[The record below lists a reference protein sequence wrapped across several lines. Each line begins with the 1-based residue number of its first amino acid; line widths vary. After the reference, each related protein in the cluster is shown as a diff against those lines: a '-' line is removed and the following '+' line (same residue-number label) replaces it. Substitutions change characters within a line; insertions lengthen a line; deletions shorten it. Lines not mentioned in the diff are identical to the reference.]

1 MADFYSAGQ
10 AFLTWLQQSGA
21 EISPKI
27 KLEDMRHAQAGRGVV
42 ATQDIAE
49 HELLF
54 RIPRSAILSV
64 ENSILSKEIP
74 AATFETLGPW
84 LSLILVMLY
93 ECLNGD
99 ASNWA
104 AYFSILPSEFDT
116 LMYWTA
122 DELAELQAS
131 AVVNKVGKESANEMF
146 LEQLIPVI
154 KEFAPIFFADDERAP
169 QKAEEMRDE
178 RNLALMHRM
187 GSLIMA
193 YAFDVEPSVLKKDV
207 DEEGYASED
216 EDEAL
221 PKGMVPLADMLNADG
236 DRNNARLFYE
246 ASSLDMKALKP
257 IRAGEEILNDY
268 GPLPRSDLLR
278 RYGYITENY
287 AQYDVAEV
295 SMDMVADLAT
305 TAGIHSESRIEY
317 LDEQEVIDTGYDIT
331 VSNPFTL
338 QESLSPELVVLVE
351 MLLLPDEEFERLKKK
366 GKLPKPEKMT
376 SKGAE
381 FLHRLMQIRLAQY
394 GTSLDDDVRDFSGVP
409 SVNGSGSKER
419 RIAMAKAVRIGEKR
433 LLKQVEEALA
443 EKLAREGVVTKR
455 PREIDEE
462 GDVEMGGT
470 GKKLRS

>member
-1 MADFYSAGQ
+1 MADFDGAGK
-10 AFLTWLQQSGA
+10 AFLAWLQRSGA
-21 EISPKI
+21 ELSPKI
-27 KLEDMRHAQAGRGVV
+27 KLEDLRHAQAGRGVV

-93 ECLNGD
+93 EYLNGE

-104 AYFSILPSEFDT
+104 TYFSVLPAEFDT
-116 LMYWTA
+116 LMYWSE

-131 AVVNKVGKESANEMF
+131 AVVNKIGRDSANEMF
-146 LEQLIPVI
+146 LEQLIPVV

-236 DRNNARLFYE
+236 DRNNACLFYE

-257 IRAGEEILNDY
+257 IRAGEEIFNDY

-278 RYGYITENY
+278 RYGYITDNY

-295 SMDMVADLAT
+295 SMDLVTDLAT
-305 TAGIHSESRIEY
+305 TAGIYSESRIEY
-317 LDEQEVIDTGYDIT
+317 LDEQEVVDTGYDLT
-331 VSNPFTL
+331 VSDPFTL
-338 QESLSPELVVLVE
+338 QESLSPELVVLLE
-351 MLLLPDEEFERLKKK
+351 TLLLPEEDFERLKKK

-376 SKGAE
+376 SKGGAL
-381 FLHRLMQIRLAQY
+381 LHRLIQTRLAQY
-394 GTSLDDDVRDFSGVP
+394 NTSLDDDVRNSPDVPGVGGP
-409 SVNGSGSKER
+409 GSKER
-419 RIAMAKAVRIGEKR
+419 RFAMAKAVRIGEKR

-443 EKLAREGVVTKR
+443 EKFAREGVAIKR
-455 PREIDEE
+455 RREVDEE

-470 GKKLRS
+470 EKKQRA